1 MILNDFRVFFD
12 KFFLLIDLTFWMPN
26 FFLAEKIKRGI

>member
-12 KFFLLIDLTFWMPN
+12 KIFLLIDLTFWMPN
-26 FFLAEKIKRGI
+26 FFFSGKN